1 MAGSTEQTVET
12 SVTDPRIVR
21 TRARV
26 LDAAS
31 ALLLEGGP
39 RAVTVDAVVARSGV
53 AKTTIYRHWPSHEEL
68 VVALYVH
75 VAPTIDLPD
84 PSLTPRQ
91 ALVAVC
97 RSMAAALE
105 DERWQRLLPA
115 LLLTRLEYG
124 MISELKE
131 RIEHQHISVV
141 SGVLQRLIDAG
152 EIEVSSIEEHV
163 HLLIGPL
170 LTRSLMYDDS
180 RMAEFAD
187 LTAAHYLRGAAPSNA
202 SGRATSPGSPS
213 P

>member
-1 MAGSTEQTVET
+1 MTNPASAQVET
-12 SVTDPRIVR
+12 SVTEAAALDPRVAR
-21 TRARV
+21 TRRRV

-53 AKTTIYRHWPSHEEL
+53 AKTTIYRHWPSHEDL
-68 VVALYVH
+68 LVALYGH
-75 VAPTIDLPD
+75 VAPTIESPD

-97 RSMAAALE
+97 RSMAAALA

-124 MISELKE
+124 MIAELKE

-141 SGVLQRLIDAG
+141 AAAIERLVDAG
-152 EIEVSSIEEHV
+152 EIEVDSIESHV

-170 LTRSLMYDDS
+170 LTRSLMYDDALLD
-180 RMAEFAD
+180 RFAEQ
-187 LTAAHYLRGAAPSNA
+187 AALHYLRGAAV
-202 SGRATSPGSPS
+202 RAPR
-213 P
+213 